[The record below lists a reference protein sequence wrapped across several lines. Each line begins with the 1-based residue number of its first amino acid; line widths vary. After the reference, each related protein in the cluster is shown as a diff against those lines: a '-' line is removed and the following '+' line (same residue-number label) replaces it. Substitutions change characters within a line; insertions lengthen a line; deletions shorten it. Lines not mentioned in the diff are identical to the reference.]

1 MSSKATER
9 RNMHFDLVH
18 NYGWSGAEAA
28 AIANIGNIHD
38 AHKAY
43 RNAKSQGPRPKKQN
57 INPAPVAPTKRA
69 APVAPTN
76 TLVSQL
82 KMGQGGAR
90 PAKGKTTPRKTRDLI
105 KTSSYIDPI
114 TSTMS
119 ATPYGSSLNL
129 A

>member
-1 MSSKATER
+1 MDMVRAI
-9 RNMHFDLVH
+9 NQ
-18 NYGWSGAEAA
+18 
-28 AIANIGNIHD
+28 AIAAGYTIGEINHARYSVQRGQNRRYD
-38 AHKAY
+38 AVMNLV
-43 RNAKSQGPRPKKQN
+43 RNPRPKKL
-57 INPAPVAPTKRA
+57 PEAPKAPTQKA
-69 APVAPTN
+69 APLAPTN